1 MRRKATLFQ
10 DLFIFILL
18 RNSLFGVDK
27 FPNLRYNIVI
37 RKYRK
42 ETKMVD
48 FGTAVDQAIKGNIVT
63 LTWWNGNSKEFFFA
77 SPEQAQEFFTFVDS
91 CRG

>member
-1 MRRKATLFQ
+1 
-10 DLFIFILL
+10 
-18 RNSLFGVDK
+18 
-27 FPNLRYNIVI
+27 
-37 RKYRK
+37 
-42 ETKMVD
+42 MVD

-63 LTWWNGNSKEFFFA
+63 LTWWNGNSKECFFA